1 MKKALIVGNGASSV
15 NPFAKELYGDKDV
28 FRVNKFFL
36 EPNLLYGR
44 NIKFAVFP
52 GEPFFVFFVDYL
64 IRKHIYSIDIVC
76 YKKLHKRFFL
86 PKVKTPLL
94 TWDNYIEDCQCKE
107 SVPGFY
113 NANQIDSQE
122 RYSKITTGPYLV
134 NCAIQMGYKD
144 ISIIGMDFYSEKSG
158 KKYPISIPKIWKK
171 ISPFEAPYSS
181 IRGNKNRGNAY
192 DQGHGIKVDIA
203 YIETLAANNQNVKFS
218 VYVDEDNTYKKWRD
232 IAAKAPNNV
241 SVCLMEG
248 HQPRKLAS
256 HCLPEIKA
264 AVLEYKTQYFWQ
276 DKMSNAKHLF
286 ANRKPV
292 VRKFIYLL
300 KERVLNFWTKINIAF
315 GLDKEK

>member
-15 NPFAKELYGDKDV
+15 NPFAKELHSGKDV

-36 EPNLLYGR
+36 EPDLLYDR
-44 NIKFAVFP
+44 DIKFAVFP

-64 IRKHIYSIDIVC
+64 IRKHIYNIDIVC

-86 PKVKTPLL
+86 PKVKSAML
-94 TWDNYIEDCQCKE
+94 TWDQYIEDCKCKE

-113 NANQIDSQE
+113 NANQIDNQE
-122 RYSKITTGPYLV
+122 RYRKITTGPYLV

-181 IRGNKNRGNAY
+181 IRSNKKRGHAY

-203 YIETLAANNQNVKFS
+203 YIETLIANNQDVKFS
-218 VYVDEDNTYKKWRD
+218 IYVDEDNTYKRWYD
-232 IAAKAPNNV
+232 IAEKASGNV
-241 SVCLMEG
+241 SIFLMDD
-248 HQPRKLAS
+248 HQVQNLVS
-256 HCLPEIKA
+256 HCLPEVKVAI
-264 AVLEYKTQYFWQ
+264 LEYKAQYFWQ
-276 DKMSNAKHLF
+276 DKISNSKHLF

-292 VRKFIYLL
+292 VKKFIYLL
-300 KERVLNFWTKINIAF
+300 KERVLNF
-315 GLDKEK
+315 LD